1 MEKKIALVT
10 GANRGIGF
18 EVARQLAAADFHV
31 ILAAR
36 DKTKGK
42 EAARKIQAD
51 DMVLDV
57 TSYES
62 IANLAKEV
70 KNKYG
75 GLDVL
80 VNNAG
85 VMMGESKKMTQVTKE
100 EIEQSVCTNAL
111 GPLFMTNALLDS
123 LNPHA
128 QVVMVSSGFG
138 EMCVGFSSYAPLYS
152 ATKTF
157 LNAITRHLAQAL
169 QSKSVYVNAVCP
181 GWVRTDMGGKHAS
194 RSVKK
199 GTETIVWLAKGKA
212 GDVSGKFFRDQKEI
226 SW

>member
-18 EVARQLAAADFHV
+18 EVARQLAAAGFHV

-36 DKTKGK
+36 DKTRGK

-51 DMVLDV
+51 GMVLDV

-70 KNKYG
+70 KDKYG

-85 VMMGESKKMTQVTKE
+85 VMMGESKKITQATKD
-100 EIEQSVCTNAL
+100 EIEQSVYTNAL
-111 GPLFMTNALLDS
+111 GPLFMTNALLDI

-128 QVVMVSSGFG
+128 QVIMVSSGFG
-138 EMCVGFSSYAPLYS
+138 EMCAGFNTNAPLYS

-169 QSKSVYVNAVCP
+169 QSKPVYINAVCP
-181 GWVRTDMGGKHAS
+181 GWVRTDMGGKHAD

-199 GTETIVWLAKGKA
+199 GAETIVWLAKGEA
-212 GDVSGKFFRDQKEI
+212 GSTTGKFLRDQQEI